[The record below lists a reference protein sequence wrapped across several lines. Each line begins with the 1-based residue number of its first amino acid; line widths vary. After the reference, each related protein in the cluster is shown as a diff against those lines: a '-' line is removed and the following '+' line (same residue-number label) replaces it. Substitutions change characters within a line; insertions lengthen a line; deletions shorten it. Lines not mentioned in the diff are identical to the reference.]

1 MASGCKQLWCWQEA
15 QRAIKQGRGYQ
26 QTIHDLQAALRE
38 VQESQKRASLDSSQT
53 ALGTPRGLAAG
64 AREPSGQLQMARSRS
79 WQDMQAEMA
88 STLQTRDSLQGE
100 LASLQT
106 EHSALQ
112 VGLAAALGLVF
123 RSCLGQGC

>member
-1 MASGCKQLWCWQEA
+1 M
-15 QRAIKQGRGYQ
+15 KQGRSYQ

-38 VQESQKRASLDSSQT
+38 VQESQKKASQAPQEDPGLPTGEPQPEARRA
-53 ALGTPRGLAAG
+53 A
-64 AREPSGQLQMARSRS
+64 SGQLQMARSRS

-88 STLQTRDSLQGE
+88 SSLQTRTSLQGE

-112 VGLAAALGLVF
+112 VSLNSSLGTLVEYQEPCQ
-123 RSCLGQGC
+123 SLPAKG

>member
-1 MASGCKQLWCWQEA
+1 MARGRKLLWCGQEA
-15 QRAIKQGRGYQ
+15 QRAIKQGRGHQ

-53 ALGTPRGLAAG
+53 SQGTPRGLAAG
-64 AREPSGQLQMARSRS
+64 AREPAGQLQMARSRS

-112 VGLAAALGLVF
+112 VGRIVSCGLVY
-123 RSCLGQGC
+123 RL